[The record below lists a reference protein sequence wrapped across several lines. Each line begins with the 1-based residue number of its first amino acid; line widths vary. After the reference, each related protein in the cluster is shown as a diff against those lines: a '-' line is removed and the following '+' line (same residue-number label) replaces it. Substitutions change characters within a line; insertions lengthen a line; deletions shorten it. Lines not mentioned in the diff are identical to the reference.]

1 MSFATTS
8 PHRSDPAATTTTTN
22 TTTTTVTTTVT
33 GPQTTSAAP
42 TISSRGLVGWHARQ
56 LKFSWDKP
64 TDQHKYRNITG
75 LPAVHAA
82 VINNDWAFAAEALCP
97 DDIGIPWIPHAS
109 QRTAKTNNPYLTSA
123 AWATT
128 LPSLDPEKQK
138 SAIIQMAIDRVEKT
152 TVSRGGAL
160 YGSNLLTL
168 CLQLPAPADFTQKLI
183 TFTAEKAPQYLNL
196 PDANGCTALYLA
208 VQRGD
213 AEQAA
218 LLLHAGANPQAPCAF
233 QLHDDELS
241 VISAYSE
248 ALQFDDD
255 TIFVLFLE
263 KILDSVNWE
272 HGYPINEDPLQLERW
287 CQSQNEETI
296 QKLANKFD
304 AIKNPLLNFDDK
316 TGSSIVYRTLQK
328 RQPLSAGVTPLY
340 RGNPET
346 GAIFAAAVSGD
357 IRTFI
362 KGINNFPCC
371 SNDLSLNGASQKEME
386 IYFLLQSN
394 TLNEI
399 EKLFEESSARVSRL
413 RKSDFE
419 NDLILSELIKYFIKN
434 NSTDNIKDF
443 LKECPKATKIFYE
456 IVQSNFLF
464 KQCEFENFSA
474 AMEAAWPALKE
485 FDKWIVLLHS
495 SSASSRHTA
504 FITSLPGF
512 TAMINFLPGDHYFV
526 RGMLFSMGEFSVK
539 SGNAVAYEIAAAHS
553 VALNKLIESMHSGSA
568 DLDRRLVDQEV
579 IGALK
584 AGSVLW
590 FDKFLQ
596 AGLNLQDL
604 LDAHGDEVLPLMADL
619 NPSGLMTW
627 LQDLNLRV
635 THQMIDQAR
644 TSEGKATLADLM
656 QAQAISLSSDM

>member
-33 GPQTTSAAP
+33 GAQTTSATPMIGIQA
-42 TISSRGLVGWHARQ
+42 LGWHARQ

-82 VINNDWAFAAEALCP
+82 VINNDWTFAAEALCP
-97 DDIGIPWIPHAS
+97 DDIGIPWIPPAS
-109 QRTAKTNNPYLTSA
+109 QRTVKTNNPYITSA

-128 LPSLDPEKQK
+128 IPSLDPEKQK

-152 TVSRGGAL
+152 TVSPGGAL

-196 PDANGCTALYLA
+196 PDANGCTPLYLA

-255 TIFVLFLE
+255 TIFVLFVE

-328 RQPLSAGVTPLY
+328 RQPLGTGVTPLY

-371 SNDLSLNGASQKEME
+371 SNDLYLNGASHQEMK
-386 IYFLLQSN
+386 INYLLQNN
-394 TLNEI
+394 TLQSI
-399 EKLFEESSARVSRL
+399 ENLFEESSEMVSGL
-413 RKSDFE
+413 SKSDFE
-419 NDLILSELIKYFIKN
+419 NDFILSELIKYFLQN

-443 LKECPKATKIFYE
+443 LKECPKATKIVKE
-456 IVQSNFLF
+456 IIQSNFLF
-464 KQCEFENFSA
+464 EQCEFENFSA
-474 AMEAAWPALKE
+474 AMEATWPALDE
-485 FDKWIVLLHS
+485 ADKWVILLSS

-504 FITSLPGF
+504 FITSLPGS
-512 TAMINFLPGDHYFV
+512 TAMINSSPGNHYFFV
-526 RGMLFSMGEFSVK
+526 RSVLTSMREFSLK

-553 VALNKLIESMHSGSA
+553 VALNKLIESMQLGSP
-568 DLDRRLVDQEV
+568 DLDRQWLDQEV
-579 IGALK
+579 INALN
-584 AGSVLW
+584 AGSLLW
-590 FDKFLQ
+590 FEKFLQ
-596 AGLNLQDL
+596 AGLNLRDL
-604 LDAHGDEVLPLMADL
+604 LDARGDEALPLMADL

-627 LQDLNLRV
+627 LQDLNFSV
-635 THQMIDQAR
+635 TQQMIDQAR

-656 QAQAISLSSDM
+656 KAQAISLSSDM

>member
-1 MSFATTS
+1 
-8 PHRSDPAATTTTTN
+8 
-22 TTTTTVTTTVT
+22 
-33 GPQTTSAAP
+33 
-42 TISSRGLVGWHARQ
+42 
-56 LKFSWDKP
+56 
-64 TDQHKYRNITG
+64 
-75 LPAVHAA
+75 
-82 VINNDWAFAAEALCP
+82 
-97 DDIGIPWIPHAS
+97 
-109 QRTAKTNNPYLTSA
+109 
-123 AWATT
+123 
-128 LPSLDPEKQK
+128 
-138 SAIIQMAIDRVEKT
+138 
-152 TVSRGGAL
+152 
-160 YGSNLLTL
+160 
-168 CLQLPAPADFTQKLI
+168 
-183 TFTAEKAPQYLNL
+183 
-196 PDANGCTALYLA
+196 
-208 VQRGD
+208 
-213 AEQAA
+213 
-218 LLLHAGANPQAPCAF
+218 
-233 QLHDDELS
+233 
-241 VISAYSE
+241 
-248 ALQFDDD
+248 
-255 TIFVLFLE
+255 
-263 KILDSVNWE
+263 
-272 HGYPINEDPLQLERW
+272 
-287 CQSQNEETI
+287 
-296 QKLANKFD
+296 
-304 AIKNPLLNFDDK
+304 
-316 TGSSIVYRTLQK
+316 
-328 RQPLSAGVTPLY
+328 
-340 RGNPET
+340 
-346 GAIFAAAVSGD
+346 
-357 IRTFI
+357 
-362 KGINNFPCC
+362 
-371 SNDLSLNGASQKEME
+371 ME

-419 NDLILSELIKYFIKN
+419 NDFILSELIKYFIKN

-504 FITSLPGF
+504 FITSLPGY